1 MLSRRLKFALP
12 TLLATLLAWPAAQAA
27 PTDLPPKVR
36 QALQQAQVPASA
48 VSLLVTAADSAGD
61 REASRPRLAHRE
73 AEPMNPA
80 SVMKLF
86 TTLAGL
92 ELLGPD
98 FVWRTQVLTEGTV
111 QGGVLRGNLVLRGG
125 GDPKLVVERAQ
136 TLIEQ
141 IHAAGVREVRG
152 DIVLDRS
159 VFDVPPRSEAF
170 DDEPLRPYNVT
181 PDGLLMNFRSVIYTF
196 SPDTASGRAR
206 VRTEPP
212 LAGLQAP
219 ADVALGN
226 GPCNDW
232 RGGLRADFGNGLQP
246 RFAGSYPSSCGE
258 RFWPVAFPSADSHA
272 PRMVEALWR
281 QASGQLSGQV
291 RWGSVPAQA
300 QPLLS
305 FASLPL
311 RELIADINKMSNN
324 VMAQQLFLTLSS
336 ELGAP
341 GRWAA
346 SRLRMGQWWRQRFAG
361 LPEPVLDNGS
371 GLSREERSTARSL
384 SALLRQARQGPLGPV
399 FTESLAVAG
408 VDGTVK
414 RLAERLPGSPV
425 LGRAWLKTG
434 SLRDVASVAGYV
446 QGESGR
452 LYSVV
457 AIVNHPNA
465 AQARPA
471 LEQLLDWTARD
482 QSAPAT
488 VQAARRRPRP

>member
-1 MLSRRLKFALP
+1 MLSHHLHYSLRLLG
-12 TLLATLLAWPAAQAA
+12 LLAALLAWPLARAAA
-27 PTDLPPKVR
+27 TDLPAQVR

-48 VSLLVTAADSAGD
+48 LSVLVAPADGEGVAA
-61 REASRPRLAHRE
+61 RPRLAHRE

-98 FVWRTQVLTEGTV
+98 FVWRTQVMTEGPLL
-111 QGGVLRGNLVLRGG
+111 GGVLQGDLVLRGG

-136 TLIEQ
+136 ALVAQ
-141 IHAAGVREVRG
+141 IRAAGVQDVRG

-159 VFDVPPRSEAF
+159 VFDLPARTEAF
-170 DDEPLRPYNVT
+170 DDEPLRPYNVA

-196 SPDTASGRAR
+196 SPDAASGRAR

-219 ADVALGN
+219 PEVALTA

-232 RGGLRADFGNGLQP
+232 RGSLRADFGSGLQP
-246 RFAGSYPSSCGE
+246 RFADGYPASCGE
-258 RFWPVAFPSADSHA
+258 RFWPVAFPSADHYA

-281 QASGQLSGQV
+281 QAGGQLSGQV
-291 RWGSVPAQA
+291 RWGNTPLQA
-300 QPLLS
+300 RPLLS
-305 FASLPL
+305 FDSLPL
-311 RELIADINKMSNN
+311 REVIADINKMSNN

-346 SRLRMGQWWRQRFAG
+346 SRLRVSQWWRQRFAG
-361 LPEPVLDNGS
+361 LPEPVLENGS

-384 SALLRQARQGPLGPV
+384 SALLRQGRQGPLGAA
-399 FTESLAVAG
+399 FTESLGIAG
-408 VDGTVK
+408 VDGTVV
-414 RLAERLPGSPV
+414 RLAERLPQSPV

-452 LYSVV
+452 LYTVV

-471 LEQLLDWTARD
+471 LDQVLDWTARD
-482 QSAPAT
+482 QGAPM
-488 VQAARRRPRP
+488 AAKTPRPRRRQ